1 MRNLPTYS
9 CNVPINNTYFFTLF
23 ALPIERKLHH
33 SSSFLKN
40 PCFVFFIVQLEEEI
54 RRLKEGQKRTTQM
67 ELRFQRERE
76 TWKRERND
84 LQRRLTD
91 SLSTRRMENNRIEGI
106 LEEVKYVT
114 SDF

>member
-1 MRNLPTYS
+1 
-9 CNVPINNTYFFTLF
+9 
-23 ALPIERKLHH
+23 
-33 SSSFLKN
+33 
-40 PCFVFFIVQLEEEI
+40 
-54 RRLKEGQKRTTQM
+54 M

-106 LEEVKYVT
+106 LEEVKYDK